1 MNEHIYVPTDYISL
15 PFFPREKTTEI
26 KRKTSR
32 LKAADYVES
41 PFRA

>member
-1 MNEHIYVPTDYISL
+1 MSTSMYRQIIFLYLFI
-15 PFFPREKTTEI
+15 PREKTTEI

-32 LKAADYVES
+32 LKATDYVGS

>member
-1 MNEHIYVPTDYISL
+1 MSKSMYQQIIFLYL
-15 PFFPREKTTEI
+15 FFPREKTTEI